1 MFYLD
6 IISLLYIFKFWIS
19 VDKKLLILS
28 IINGLY
34 NNVIFFRGI
43 LFELCILP
51 LEIFEVSKVKLI
63 FDFGRT
69 VITSFLFTK
78 IGYFLRGDSYC

>member
-1 MFYLD
+1 MMIINKKASRSREAFFWFYLD

-43 LFELCILP
+43 LFELCN
-51 LEIFEVSKVKLI
+51 
-63 FDFGRT
+63 
-69 VITSFLFTK
+69 
-78 IGYFLRGDSYC
+78 